1 VGVPTWGN
9 VQVAQARYY
18 AVPLLAPSSPSQDE
32 VTIGFT
38 RLSGLRPQLY
48 VGFTSP
54 GNASYY
60 TPNEN
65 NTCARGGGGASQVVS
80 IARGDPCFCASPC
93 VYVAAVACPGVPYG
107 EPTCSY
113 ELTATTS
120 STGAVALQD
129 GVTLASAVA
138 TPGGYRYFT
147 FDLSVLVPA
156 RQNLTIGAYA
166 TAAGAGGGLQLV
178 ATNARGVLPTL
189 GNALWNSAASGP
201 LGSAAELAVSFTDAP
216 IVGCPACT
224 TLTVGVYGLPP
235 PQSSG
240 GGSEDA
246 AAAAARQMTTFTITP
261 YTTTGTPIRL
271 SLGQPSVPYTKG
283 YKTEQSFVVFLVSI
297 LWQWPRRT
305 QGSADAALLPFP
317 TRPD

>member
-1 VGVPTWGN
+1 MTTLQVGVPTWGN
-9 VQVAQARYY
+9 VQTAQARYY
-18 AVPLLAPSSPSQDE
+18 AVPLLAPQSPSQDE

-65 NTCARGGGGASQVVS
+65 NTCARGGGGYAQVVS
-80 IARGDPCFCASPC
+80 IARGDPCFCADPC
-93 VYVAAVACPGVPYG
+93 VYVVAVACPGVPYG
-107 EPTCSY
+107 EPTCAY

-120 STGAVALQD
+120 STAPVALQD
-129 GVTLASAVA
+129 GVTLANAVA
-138 TPGGYRYFT
+138 PGAYRYFT

-156 RQNLTIGAYA
+156 GQNLTVGAYS
-166 TAAGAGGGLQLV
+166 TSAGAGGGLQLV

-189 GNALWNSAASGP
+189 ANAVWNSASSGP
-201 LGSAAELAVSFTDAP
+201 LGSAAELAVSATDAA
-216 IVGCPACT
+216 IVGCPGCT

-235 PQSSG
+235 SSAVAD
-240 GGSEDA
+240 DA
-246 AAAAARQMTTFTITP
+246 SADDADATRQITAFTITP

-283 YKTEQSFVVFLVSI
+283 YKTEQSFVVFLVS
-297 LWQWPRRT
+297 
-305 QGSADAALLPFP
+305 AAPGVARDW
-317 TRPD
+317 TH